1 MNNNHGGRGV
11 ITEEVVAVFGEAR
24 LLKQDG
30 QIHLIGGTMADRTE
44 ALEWMMLFMPEEAVR
59 VRR

>member
-1 MNNNHGGRGV
+1 M